1 MINSQNGVT
10 SAPVLRSGE
19 SIAST
24 VAAIKDK
31 NAKTFYHMIPGAR
44 FVMPDGL
51 EIKFLGGQF
60 VTNDPELIAEL
71 NKVVDKSTS
80 MIFSKRESAAGV
92 IAADQKLAA
101 DAADTAGKDTK

>member
-24 VAAIKDK
+24 IDALKDK
-31 NAKTFYHMIPGAR
+31 NAKTYHHMIPGAR

-60 VTNDPELIAEL
+60 VTADKDLIAEL
-71 NKVVDKSTS
+71 DKVVDKSTS
-80 MIFSKRESAAGV
+80 MIFTKKEVAANITAASKQV
-92 IAADQKLAA
+92 ADS
-101 DAADTAGKDTK
+101 AADTAGKDAK